1 MELHN
6 QHGAR
11 LSKHGWKWL
20 QLAHCCNN
28 NATVFHFLP
37 SKNAISS
44 GQHRHD
50 EKSLIYLGRGS
61 YKKGLEE

>member
-1 MELHN
+1 MGRDFRN
-6 QHGAR
+6 MVGN
-11 LSKHGWKWL
+11 GWH
-20 QLAHCCNN
+20 LAHCCNN

-44 GQHRHD
+44 GQHCHD

-61 YKKGLEE
+61 YKKGLKE